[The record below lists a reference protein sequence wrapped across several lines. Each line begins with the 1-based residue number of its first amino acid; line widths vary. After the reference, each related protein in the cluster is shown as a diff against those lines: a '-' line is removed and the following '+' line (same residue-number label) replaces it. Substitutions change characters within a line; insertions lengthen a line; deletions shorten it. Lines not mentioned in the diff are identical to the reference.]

1 MFDIRQNNR
10 ITIDNLTYGSIG
22 KRFHIQ
28 QRNRAILPANIS
40 NIPSLLKGSKRHTIN
55 DVRRK
60 REPVTHTD
68 EKQVYDTHDCH
79 TEKLLLEEEK
89 RRKASI

>member
-1 MFDIRQNNR
+1 MM
-10 ITIDNLTYGSIG
+10 IDNLPCGSIG
-22 KRFHIQ
+22 KASHRQ
-28 QRNRAILPANIS
+28 QRKRAILPANIS
-40 NIPSLLKGSKRHTIN
+40 NIPSLLKESKRHTIN

-68 EKQVYDTHDCH
+68 EKQVYDKHDRY

-89 RRKASI
+89 RRKASTSHT